1 MYLFVAFLQ
10 HITNWVYI
18 RHIFELIVKQLYI
31 ISFHVFKHLNW
42 LAFNVIV
49 CPHGTTPKYVDIK
62 WVLNVLLFDLFIE
75 LVTVDNPLVNSKD
88 SFSHAVFLLCT
99 LLNKIEAMELHIHGD
114 IDPIILK
121 LIVLMLHI
129 LNIILQKELPS
140 VEFVDIESGSLCVN
154 LREEWLYDL

>member
-1 MYLFVAFLQ
+1 M
-10 HITNWVYI
+10 
-18 RHIFELIVKQLYI
+18 
-31 ISFHVFKHLNW
+31 
-42 LAFNVIV
+42 
-49 CPHGTTPKYVDIK
+49 
-62 WVLNVLLFDLFIE
+62 
-75 LVTVDNPLVNSKD
+75 TVNNPLVNSKD
-88 SFSHAVFLLCT
+88 SLPHAILLLGT

-154 LREEWLYDL
+154 LREE